1 MSYNRKRVSNF
12 NFSLVFVGKIK
23 LNFHYKKMNGKYM
36 TIYRR
41 NIKIAFFRFQKYG
54 KRFSNFDINS
64 AFREKTHWVV
74 QWFGNKV
81 VERFSLTSRA
91 EHPN

>member
-23 LNFHYKKMNGKYM
+23 LNFHYKMMNGKYM

-41 NIKIAFFRFQKYG
+41 NIKIAFFRF
-54 KRFSNFDINS
+54 
-64 AFREKTHWVV
+64 
-74 QWFGNKV
+74 
-81 VERFSLTSRA
+81 
-91 EHPN
+91 